1 MGQNLKPAELPR
13 RCYRVNVSRSESLIS
28 RTAEVVLVPKP
39 RFADAG
45 DGGTGVGAGAGS
57 KIGASAG
64 PIP

>member
-45 DGGTGVGAGAGS
+45 DGGTGVGAGS
-57 KIGASAG
+57 RTGASAG

>member
-45 DGGTGVGAGAGS
+45 DGGTGVGAGSSA
-57 KIGASAG
+57 GASAG